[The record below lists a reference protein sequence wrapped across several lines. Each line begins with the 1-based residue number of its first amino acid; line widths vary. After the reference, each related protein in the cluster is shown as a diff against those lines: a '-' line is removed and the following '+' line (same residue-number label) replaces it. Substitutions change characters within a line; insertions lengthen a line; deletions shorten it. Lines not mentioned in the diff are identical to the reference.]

1 MALTRPTL
9 TRQIILG
16 YLILAIF
23 SLSAVGYALLRLR
36 DQAQR
41 SESLLSTDL
50 AQYRRLQE
58 LSARLKTEETESLG
72 FLAEQAP
79 GKLVSLAGT
88 VLAIGSSLEHL
99 SDTAD
104 TGNIQLPAQ
113 TVAGYRRVLNDF
125 LQLCHR
131 RELDR
136 ARQLAFGEL
145 DALRHSLA
153 VNVERLAD
161 RHLERISDTL
171 TTISREGSQTY
182 QVVLILVICGILLAA
197 LTGVSLYLYLSS
209 SLQTFAR
216 MIRDFGAGSFN
227 IDLEIDGNDE
237 FSRLAREMRDM
248 GRRLREMEEM
258 RLDANP
264 LTRLPGNLAISKEI
278 EARIERDEIFAHAFA
293 DLDHFK
299 AYNDRYGYQ
308 RGSDVISMT
317 GNIIREAVARLG
329 NQDDMI
335 GHIGG
340 DDYIYLTSPE
350 RAEDIA
356 REIIRRFDEA
366 NPEFYTEEDRNAG
379 CFIARDRF
387 GEERRFPLLSI
398 SIAIVLS
405 SNFSHPTP
413 ALIGRECARIK
424 EYLKDRP
431 GSCFLLDRRH
441 VH

>member
-9 TRQIILG
+9 TRQIVLG
-16 YLILAIF
+16 YLILALF
-23 SLSAVGYALLRLR
+23 SLSAVGYALFRLR
-36 DQAQR
+36 DQAVR
-41 SESLLSTDL
+41 SETLLTRDL
-50 AQYRRLQE
+50 GQQQRLQE
-58 LSARLKTEETESLG
+58 LADRLKTEKALSLG
-72 FLAEQAP
+72 FLVDQSP
-79 GKLVSLAGT
+79 GRLVELAGT
-88 VLAIGSSLEHL
+88 LLAIEAALKNLQTDPDSAGS
-99 SDTAD
+99 
-104 TGNIQLPAQ
+104 QLPVK
-113 TVAGYRRVLNDF
+113 TVADYRQVLGEF
-125 LQLCHR
+125 LQLCQR
-131 RELDR
+131 RDLDK

-145 DALRHSLA
+145 APLRQSLLTG
-153 VNVERLAD
+153 VDRLTSLHNEHI
-161 RHLERISDTL
+161 RTTL
-171 TTISREGSQTY
+171 TTISREGDQTY
-182 QVVLILVICGILLAA
+182 QVVLILVVCGILLAA
-197 LTGVSLYLYLSS
+197 LTGMSLYLYLQN

-216 MIRDFGAGSFN
+216 MIRDFGAGSFD
-227 IDLEIDGNDE
+227 IDLDIDGKDE
-237 FSRLAREMRDM
+237 FSRLAQEMRDM

-278 EARIERDEIFAHAFA
+278 EARIERQEDFAHAFA

-317 GNIIREAVARLG
+317 GDIIREAVARLG

-340 DDYIYLTSPE
+340 DDYIYLTSAD
-350 RAEDIA
+350 RAEEIA
-356 REIIRRFDEA
+356 REIIRRFDQVI
-366 NPEFYTEEDRNAG
+366 PTFYSEEDRKAG
-379 CFIARDRF
+379 YFIARDRF

-431 GSCFLLDRRH
+431 GSCYLLDRRH
-441 VH
+441 VP